1 VPLSQT
7 KLTKIP
13 AGDWFCDSCASKPKG
28 GKSKSKGK
36 GKATAAKPQQVT
48 AVEEEEEE
56 ICILLCD
63 RYITVM

>member
-7 KLTKIP
+7 KLTQVP

-36 GKATAAKPQQVT
+36 ATAAKPQQVT
-48 AVEEEEEE
+48 VVEEEEEE
-56 ICILLCD
+56 IVVLLCD
-63 RYITVM
+63 RYVTVM